1 MRLDSPRIRS
11 AITRFQRLR
20 ARPETQ
26 RALAVGQWALLALVI
41 AYLVW
46 RLTGI
51 GWDAVWRNLPS
62 SPWFYALLLL
72 KFLTLPVAE
81 VFVYQIIWNRPL
93 ANHFPA
99 FVRKR
104 VYNNAVA
111 GYSGEAFLALWARRR
126 LGVGELEAIVA
137 VKDSNILSAFT
148 ANAMTVALVVWLAAT
163 GALGATVDAVPGGR
177 VLFAVAFALAFAVAS
192 GVLVFRRQMIAL
204 SWTKTRAILG
214 VHALRQAAQI
224 SIYAALYAAALPAIP
239 FAVWVSFVALQYV
252 ITRIPFLPN
261 QEIVYLTAALSLG
274 TIVGAPQEAVAG
286 MLLAEAGLL
295 QGLYFLLFFA
305 TAHLARSAPPPRAP
319 APIPKLSD
327 EP

>member
-1 MRLDSPRIRS
+1 MRFDSPLVRNAVARL
-11 AITRFQRLR
+11 QRLR
-20 ARPETQ
+20 ARPAAR
-26 RALAVGQWALLALVI
+26 RALLIGQWALLALIV

-51 GWDAVWRNLPS
+51 GWGAVLQNLPS

-81 VFVYQIIWNRPL
+81 VFVYQIVWSRPL
-93 ANHFPA
+93 AKHFPA

-137 VKDSNILSAFT
+137 VKDCNILSAFT
-148 ANAMTVALVVWLAAT
+148 ANVMTVALVAWLAMS
-163 GALGATVDAVPGGR
+163 GALGPAVAAVPGGR
-177 VLFAVAFALAFAVAS
+177 WLFAAAFALALSVAL
-192 GVLVFRRQMIAL
+192 GVIVFRRRLVAL
-204 SWTKTRAILG
+204 SAAKSRAILG
-214 VHALRQAAQI
+214 VHAARQVAQI
-224 SIYAALYAAALPAIP
+224 AIFAAVYAAALPAIP
-239 FAVWVSFVALQYV
+239 FV
-252 ITRIPFLPN
+252 TRIPFLPN

-274 TIVGAPQEAVAG
+274 AIVGAPQEAVAG

-305 TAHLARSAPPPRAP
+305 TAHLARNTPAPRAP
-319 APIPKLSD
+319 AAVPKLSD

>member
-1 MRLDSPRIRS
+1 MRFDSPLVRNAVARL
-11 AITRFQRLR
+11 QRLR
-20 ARPETQ
+20 ARPAAR
-26 RALAVGQWALLALVI
+26 RALLIGQWALLALIV

-51 GWDAVWRNLPS
+51 GWGAVLQNLPS

-81 VFVYQIIWNRPL
+81 VFVYQIVWSRPL

-137 VKDSNILSAFT
+137 VKDCNILSAFT
-148 ANAMTVALVVWLAAT
+148 ANVMTVALVAWLAMS
-163 GALGATVDAVPGGR
+163 GALGPAVAAVPGGR
-177 VLFAVAFALAFAVAS
+177 WLFAAAFALALSVAL
-192 GVLVFRRQMIAL
+192 GVIVFRRRLVAL
-204 SWTKTRAILG
+204 SAAKSRAILG
-214 VHALRQAAQI
+214 VHAARQVAQI
-224 SIYAALYAAALPAIP
+224 AIFAAVYAAALPAIP
-239 FAVWVSFVALQYV
+239 FVTWVSFVALQYV

-274 TIVGAPQEAVAG
+274 AIVGAPQEAVAG

-305 TAHLARSAPPPRAP
+305 TAHLARNTPAPRAP
-319 APIPKLSD
+319 AAVPKLSD